1 MKEQRRE
8 EKGITLVA
16 LVVTIIVLIILAGVT
31 LNIVLDNDGIIN
43 KAKQAAE
50 DYENAQREEQE
61 ILGQVENYIENA
73 GKIAPIPEGYTKS
86 QITTE
91 DDIGEGLVIYEI
103 PEGANVNWTDEE
115 DEKGNNQS
123 TITIGETTTNL

>member
-1 MKEQRRE
+1 MKKQKRRK

-43 KAKQAAE
+43 KTQEATEEYK
-50 DYENAQREEQE
+50 NAQRGEQE
-61 ILGQVENYIENA
+61 LLETIEDYITYA
-73 GKIAPIPEGYTKS
+73 GKTAPIPEGYAKS

-91 DDIGEGLVIYEI
+91 DDVAEGLVIYEI
-103 PEGANVNWTDEE
+103 PEGATVNWTD
-115 DEKGNNQS
+115 KRCV
-123 TITIGETTTNL
+123 